1 MSRLTLKLKDLI
13 KIQIFFILVIEGLIS
28 LLHVPSFFRY
38 IIDIN
43 FLFMLFWI
51 IIKKQFSCQYKF
63 FPKDCRK
70 IFVYIIVFMLMFTL
84 IAITK
89 LVPFGQILWGIRNT
103 FFPLIFLLIC
113 ALGLGTE
120 DVEQIFS
127 VILKLQVVN
136 FLCGLY
142 EFFVLDVHNDY
153 LGGMFG
159 TALGCNGSLNA
170 YLVIICA
177 YILTRFIQKKVSGLE
192 VGWIFLSSIIMAT
205 LAELKVF
212 YIELIFIIFL
222 GIWINKKSLKSFMML
237 VVGMFSLFIGML
249 VLTNVNSESVRFL
262 TSLES
267 IIEYNSRTDYDGDI
281 VISRLTSFEQ
291 INEYFFD
298 DKTSTKI
305 LGYGLGSC
313 EDSQTFEWF
322 NSDFAEQ
329 YRDMRYRYLT
339 VAMNYLETGYMGVV
353 AFLLVFIAI
362 FFLAHKY
369 QNIIPRN
376 EITGFA
382 QILCVLY
389 VFTCWY
395 DSSIRSYSGY
405 IMYFTISSIFI
416 YAKSIKMFETKKYT

>member
-1 MSRLTLKLKDLI
+1 MPRLTLKLKNLI
-13 KIQIFFILVIEGLIS
+13 KFQIYFILVIEGVIS

-43 FLFMLFWI
+43 FLIMLSWI
-51 IIKKQFSCQYKF
+51 IIKKQFSCQYKV

-70 IFVYIIVFMLMFTL
+70 MFTYIIVFMLMLIL
-84 IAITK
+84 IAIMK
-89 LVPFGQILWGIRNT
+89 FVPFGQILWGIRNT

-113 ALGLGTE
+113 ALGLRVD

-127 VILKLQVVN
+127 VILKLQALN

-159 TALGCNGSLNA
+159 TAQGCNGSLNA
-170 YLVIICA
+170 YLVIICT
-177 YILTRFIQKKVSGLE
+177 YILTKFIHKKASGLE
-192 VGWIFLSSIIMAT
+192 AGWIFLSSIIMAT

-222 GIWINKKSLKSFMML
+222 GIWINKKNLKSFMML
-237 VVGMFSLFIGML
+237 VVGVFSLFVGML
-249 VLTNVNSESVRFL
+249 ILTNVNNESVGFL

-281 VISRLTSFEQ
+281 VISRLTSFSQ
-291 INEYFFD
+291 INDYFFK
-298 DKTSTKI
+298 DKNSTKI

-329 YRDMRYRYLT
+329 YRDIRYRYLT

-353 AFLLVFIAI
+353 AFLIVFIVI
-362 FFLAHKY
+362 FLLAHKY

-376 EITGFA
+376 EITGFV

-395 DSSIRSYSGY
+395 DSSIRSFSGY
-405 IMYFTISSIFI
+405 VMYFAISSFFI
-416 YAKSIKMFETKKYT
+416 YAKTLKTLEG